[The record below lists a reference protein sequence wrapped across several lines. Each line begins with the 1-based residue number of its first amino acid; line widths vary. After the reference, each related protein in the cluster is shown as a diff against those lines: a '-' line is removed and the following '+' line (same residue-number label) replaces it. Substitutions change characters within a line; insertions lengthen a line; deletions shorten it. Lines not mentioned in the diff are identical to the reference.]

1 MSSTFRPVIL
11 GFLIASS
18 LTAWADYIR
27 GTVRYANGQPADHV
41 IIRLRSDKIVYD
53 SQTQTDIQGKFEF
66 DGLVPSTYRL
76 TIEGQGFF
84 PYSSNIDI
92 SMSHMSRE
100 DITLRPVK
108 TPEKEVPPSG
118 SVTVNTTA
126 DLVPAEARKEFDAG
140 QKLLNEQK
148 DAEGSIQHFRKA
160 IQLYDK
166 FPEAYLM
173 LGLIY
178 LDQRKLDDSQAAL
191 QKSTE
196 LAPSLAPGYLALG
209 AVFNQEKKFDDAEKA
224 LTHGLELNPDD
235 AQGHTDLARTYW
247 AMGRWQDAEPHAQ
260 KAVALKPDLAP
271 AHIVL
276 GNIGLRKRD
285 NAAALKEFNEYLRLD
300 PQGPMAEPVRQIVAK
315 IEAAMKQGEEQKK

>member
-1 MSSTFRPVIL
+1 MSSAFRRLVLAIFVIV
-11 GFLIASS
+11 SVS
-18 LTAWADYIR
+18 AWADYVR
-27 GTVRYANGQPADHV
+27 GVVRYANGQPADHV
-41 IIRLRSDKIVYD
+41 VIRLRGIKIDYD
-53 SQTQTDIQGKFEF
+53 TQAQTDIQGKFEF
-66 DGLVPSTYRL
+66 DALPPSTYRL

-84 PYSSNIDI
+84 PYSSNIDL
-92 SMSHMSRE
+92 SMAHMANE
-100 DITLRPVK
+100 LITLRPIK
-108 TPEKEVPPSG
+108 EPEKEVPPSG
-118 SVTVNTTA
+118 SVSVSGA
-126 DLVPAEARKEFDAG
+126 IPPEAKKEFDAG
-140 QKLLNEQK
+140 QKSLNEDK
-148 DAEGSIQHFRKA
+148 DAEGSIKHFRKA

-173 LGLIY
+173 LGLVY

-209 AVFNQEKKFDDAEKA
+209 AVFNQEKKFEDAEKA

-260 KAVALKPDLAP
+260 RAVALKPDLAP

-300 PQGPMAEPVRQIVAK
+300 PQGPMAEPVRQMVAK